1 MNQTLIDGIEDMVYV
16 MRVGEDGKSLFYQ
29 LVNQAVRDALLFAD
43 DLIGKEIRATSPADS
58 VDWLL
63 KQYEMAIAKQK
74 PHHYQ
79 DQFNSP
85 FSGERIAQTTLTPII
100 EADRVTF
107 VIAVTRDIT
116 SQKKVERQRN
126 ISNQRL
132 KVSRQRYKSLF
143 DENTDP
149 TAYLNMS
156 GKIIR
161 MNKACQQFINKIYR
175 KDQERNIFDL
185 LKMSDED
192 LVIRKFEETK
202 LGLPQSVDIS
212 IMSEDEYEV
221 KLKINFIPMTLENR
235 VEGVYL
241 IFKDMTAELF
251 AKEALL
257 KSEERFRLIA
267 ENSSDLIQIVDQ
279 DGYLSYISPS
289 HQRVLG
295 FNSVEFEQKKLVDF
309 VAEKYIDKVEVDLD
323 LAIKEKN
330 TKRVEVKFRHA
341 EGDYRWFEMKIE
353 PVFSA
358 DGNYHHTNIVARDIE
373 ERKSYEK
380 ELRRLAYRDP
390 LTGLANRRLF
400 DSQMDK
406 VIAKTERDE
415 IPFAVIMLDLDNFK
429 EVNDDFGHDA
439 GDQVI
444 IQMSKRILNT
454 VRDMDTVGRLGGDEF
469 IILLPE
475 IENKTNLTNLIRRLE
490 QNLKRPYQIENTYFK
505 VGVSFGAVLSDHQA
519 VSRQNTV
526 VTAADKALYA
536 AKRAGKNRSVI
547 L

>member
-16 MRVGEDGKSLFYQ
+16 MRVGEDGESLYYQ
-29 LVNQAVRDALLFAD
+29 LVNQSVRDALLFAD
-43 DLIGKEIRATSPADS
+43 DLIGKEIRETSPADS
-58 VDWLL
+58 VDRLM
-63 KQYEMAIAKQK
+63 KEYKIAIAKQK
-74 PHHYQ
+74 PHYYQ
-79 DQFNSP
+79 DHFNSP
-85 FSGERIAQTTLTPII
+85 FSGERLAQTTLTPII
-100 EADRVTF
+100 EAGRVTY
-107 VIAVTRDIT
+107 VVAVTRDMT
-116 SQKKVERQRN
+116 LQKTIETQRN

-149 TAYLNMS
+149 IAYLNMS

-161 MNKACQQFINKIYR
+161 MNRACRQFISEIYR
-175 KDQERNIFDL
+175 TDQERNIFDL
-185 LKMSDED
+185 LKTSDED
-192 LVIRKFEETK
+192 LVIDKFEETK
-202 LGLPQSVDIS
+202 LGLPQIVDVSVFG
-212 IMSEDEYEV
+212 EDQYEA
-221 KLKINFIPMTLENR
+221 KLKINFIPMTLENK

-241 IFKDMTAELF
+241 IFKDMTAELL

-279 DGYLSYISPS
+279 AGYLSYISPS

-295 FNSVEFEQKKLVDF
+295 FNISEFEQKKLVDF
-309 VAEKYIDKVEVDLD
+309 VAEKYIDKVEVYLD
-323 LAIKEKN
+323 LAIREKN
-330 TKRVEVKFRHA
+330 TKKVEVRFRHV
-341 EGDYRWFEMKIE
+341 EGDYHWFEMKIE

-358 DGNYHHTNIVARDIE
+358 DGSYHHTNVFARDIE

-400 DSQMDK
+400 DSQMEK

-429 EVNDDFGHDA
+429 EVNDDFGHEA

-475 IENKTNLTNLIRRLE
+475 IENKENLTRLIKRLE
-490 QNLKRPYQIENTYFK
+490 QNLQKPYQIESTYFR
-505 VGVSFGAVLSDHQA
+505 VGVSFGAVLSDHHA
-519 VSRQNTV
+519 VSRLNTV
-526 VTAADKALYA
+526 VATADKALYA